1 MIDIISERT
10 FPMLTQTQ
18 PPAPQQ
24 AERIVRSDRYVIDC
38 ALDVIVARKR
48 PTAERDEGSVSRR
61 RAEAPG
67 AE

>member
-1 MIDIISERT
+1 
-10 FPMLTQTQ
+10 MLTQTQ